1 MKDELGRK
9 IMTEF
14 AALRPKT
21 YSHLTANKNEN
32 EKTKDI
38 KKCAIKRKP
47 KFEDYKNC
55 LEATELENER
65 NHPEKNKIN
74 IDSLKEQHKDFIK
87 NKINSSENYEK
98 TKTKSIKSFRSKK
111 HNILTE
117 EVNKIA

>member
-1 MKDELGRK
+1 
-9 IMTEF
+9 MTEF

-21 YSHLTANKNEN
+21 YSHLTADKNEN

-55 LEATELENER
+55 LEATDLENER